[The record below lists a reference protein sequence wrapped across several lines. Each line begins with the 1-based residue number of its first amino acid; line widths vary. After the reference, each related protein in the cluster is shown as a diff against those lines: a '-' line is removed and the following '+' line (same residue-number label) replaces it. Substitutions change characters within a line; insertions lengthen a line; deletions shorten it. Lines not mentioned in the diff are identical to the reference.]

1 MLDYFFLSFFFFFFF
16 LLFFRLTHTGMLV
29 GRFIDVFLRCYDNVA
44 APHIVHGGLETAQ
57 ANQRCMNMSSGC
69 VWPPGAQRTRLGWV
83 GARPPFLSW
92 WICWGVFMGRIPPPP
107 LQSLSLVLVVE
118 GAKA

>member
-1 MLDYFFLSFFFFFFF
+1 
-16 LLFFRLTHTGMLV
+16 MLV
-29 GRFIDVFLRCYDNVA
+29 GRYIDVFLRCYDNVA